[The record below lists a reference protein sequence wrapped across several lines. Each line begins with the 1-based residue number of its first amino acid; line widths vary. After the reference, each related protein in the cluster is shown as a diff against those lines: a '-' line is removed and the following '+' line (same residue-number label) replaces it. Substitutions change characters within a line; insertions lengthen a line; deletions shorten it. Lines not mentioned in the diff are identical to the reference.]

1 MENRAMPSST
11 DWRSPGYDDR
21 FQTLDRARMTFQFL
35 RRNRRYRAEYSR
47 IRKHIGRGA
56 PVGDSTRE
64 EIARMARRWGL
75 MFPGRSRTSGIGSPA
90 ALAS

>member
-1 MENRAMPSST
+1 MPSST
-11 DWRSPGYDDR
+11 DWRSPGYDNR
-21 FQTLDRARMTFQFL
+21 FRTLDRARMTFQFL

-47 IRKHIGRGA
+47 IRQHIGREA
-56 PVGDSTRE
+56 PVADATRE

>member
-1 MENRAMPSST
+1 MPSTT

-21 FQTLDRARMTFQFL
+21 FRTLDRARMTFQFL

-47 IRKHIGRGA
+47 IRQHIGPNGTA
-56 PVGDSTRE
+56 GDSARE

-75 MFPGRSRTSGIGSPA
+75 MFPGQSGPSGIGRPA

>member
-1 MENRAMPSST
+1 MPSST

-21 FQTLDRARMTFQFL
+21 IRALDRARMTFQFL

-47 IRKHIGRGA
+47 IRQHIGPSGA
-56 PVGDSTRE
+56 VADATRE

-75 MFPGRSRTSGIGSPA
+75 MFPGRSRPSGIGGPT

>member
-1 MENRAMPSST
+1 MPSST

-21 FQTLDRARMTFQFL
+21 FRMLDRARMTFQFL

-47 IRKHIGRGA
+47 IRKHIGRGT
-56 PVGDSTRE
+56 PVADATRE

-75 MFPGRSRTSGIGSPA
+75 MFPGRSGPSGIGGAA
-90 ALAS
+90 ALAA